1 VKAPL
6 AAEPDAA
13 LAARA
18 LAGEDR
24 AFAELV
30 GRYKQALFR
39 VVYRVA
45 GNEEDA
51 REILQDAFAAAHGAL
66 RRYDAA
72 RPMQAWLT
80 TIALNKARDWRRR
93 ESVRR
98 LLRAVLPVSAAADVA
113 DTEVPVD
120 DAAADRQQLALVKA
134 RIAALPA
141 NLREVLVLRTLE
153 GLSQAETAAILGV
166 TEKAVET
173 RLYRARQQLA
183 MADNEAG

>member
-1 VKAPL
+1 VTVQV
-6 AAEPDAA
+6 AAESDAA

-18 LAGEDR
+18 AAGEDR

-45 GNEEDA
+45 GNEDDA
-51 REILQDAFAAAHGAL
+51 REILQEAFVAAHRAL
-66 RRYDAA
+66 RRYDPA

-93 ESVRR
+93 ETVRKW
-98 LLRAVLPVSAAADVA
+98 LRVVLPVAAAVDVA
-113 DTEVPVD
+113 DSAAPVD
-120 DAAADRQQLALVKA
+120 VAAADREQLALVQA

-141 NLREVLVLRTLE
+141 NLQQVLVLRTLE

-183 MADNEAG
+183 AGIER